1 MRSRHALPA
10 LAAWLSTWLW
20 VSTVA
25 AESAKTGPY
34 SRLEIFARALSHIEN
49 SYVGEVN
56 DDTLIEGAIRGM
68 LKVLDPHSAY
78 LSSEELRILDSDTQG
93 QFGGVGIEV
102 DVHDGWLTVLR
113 AMPSGPAARA
123 GVLPGDRLLSIEG
136 QMARDL
142 SIEDAL
148 ARMRGEPGTQVRV
161 QLRRRGVEA
170 AVDVTLT
177 REIIRVQAV
186 EGRLLADRC
195 VYLQLRMFQEDTV
208 QQLRQVLDEAVDR
221 AAKGGGV
228 TGVLLDLRDN
238 PGGLLSSA
246 VLVADEFLN
255 DGVIVSTRGKSGK
268 LLRENRA
275 SASGTRPAWPM
286 VVLVNGYSASAS
298 EIVAGALHDQRRA
311 VLVGTRTFGKGSVQN
326 IIDMPDG
333 SALKLTTA
341 LYYTP
346 SGTSIQARGIDPD
359 VVIEQLDANLL
370 REARLGAGELSEAS
384 LAGHLAVPP
393 TVASAAAELPVTPPP
408 GAPSRGAPR
417 APLKSERPRP
427 PFESDY
433 QAFMGHQ
440 VLKALIA
447 QSAQATAK
455 PK

>member
-1 MRSRHALPA
+1 
-10 LAAWLSTWLW
+10 
-20 VSTVA
+20 
-25 AESAKTGPY
+25 
-34 SRLEIFARALSHIEN
+34 
-49 SYVGEVN
+49 
-56 DDTLIEGAIRGM
+56 
-68 LKVLDPHSAY
+68 
-78 LSSEELRILDSDTQG
+78 
-93 QFGGVGIEV
+93 
-102 DVHDGWLTVLR
+102 
-113 AMPSGPAARA
+113 MPGGPAARA

-136 QMARDL
+136 QIARDL

-148 ARMRGEPGTQVRV
+148 SRMRGEPGTQVRV

-186 EGRLLADRC
+186 EGRLLSDRC
-195 VYLQLRMFQEDTV
+195 VYLQLRMFQEDSV

-228 TGVLLDLRDN
+228 SGLLLDLRDN

-246 VLVADEFLN
+246 VLVADEFLT
-255 DGVIVSTRGKSGK
+255 DGVIVSTRGKNGK

-298 EIVAGALHDQRRA
+298 EIVAGALHDQHRA

-346 SGTSIQARGIDPD
+346 SGTSIQARGIEPD
-359 VVIEQLDANLL
+359 VMIEQLDANLL
-370 REARLGAGELSEAS
+370 REARLGAGELSEAT

-393 TVASAAAELPVTPPP
+393 TVTSLPPETPAKPPVAAGTPQ
-408 GAPSRGAPR
+408 SRDMPR
-417 APLKSERPRP
+417 VPIKSERPRP

-440 VLKALIA
+440 VLKALVA